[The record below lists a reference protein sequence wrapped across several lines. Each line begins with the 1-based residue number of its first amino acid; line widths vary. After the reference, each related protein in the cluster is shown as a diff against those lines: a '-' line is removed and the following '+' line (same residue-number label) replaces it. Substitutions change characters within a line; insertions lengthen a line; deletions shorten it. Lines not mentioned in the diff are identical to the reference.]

1 MRPRRRRLH
10 YHTTCNHGLLLLETP
25 AFLFALLAA
34 IFLILNLRAYYSYF
48 QDDDLDTLTWAPYV
62 RSWDFLTFAASPRF
76 CLSNFRPVGAYYY
89 HVVSLL
95 FPLDFP
101 KFILPLQ
108 LAQLL
113 NAWLLWNIIRKLRLD
128 ISAAVVGVL
137 FYLFH
142 AALLDAYWKPMYV
155 FDLFCTTLCLLSFLC
170 WLHNRLILSF
180 VAFWLAYRAKELAV
194 MLPLVLVSYEYLLGQ
209 RRWKQLLAFFAVSL
223 SFGLQGILL
232 NPNKGET
239 NEYVLRFT
247 FSALRT
253 TSSFYASAL
262 FLFPFG
268 GFLLIPV
275 SLLVRDRRLWLGL
288 ISTLVFLAPL
298 LFLPGRLYA
307 VYWCLPLTGVAI
319 ALAAGATHNK
329 RIASLLLI
337 LWLPWTL
344 VHLRHSQRENLRLA
358 SGNQAFV
365 ERVFEC
371 ARLAPKQ
378 MTFVYDGVPEGFHS
392 WGVAGAIRCAYRRK
406 DQVIL
411 WIDAPGA
418 RDLVR
423 TGEAILF
430 HWDHTSPQLRIVR
443 NAPLAKKPTS

>member
-1 MRPRRRRLH
+1 MTPQPRSH
-10 YHTTCNHGLLLLETP
+10 HAHTVCNHCVLLLENP
-25 AFLFALLAA
+25 GFLFALSAA
-34 IFLILNLRAYYSYF
+34 VFLVLNLRAFHSYF

-62 RSWDFLTFAASPRF
+62 RLWDFARLAASPRF
-76 CLSNFRPVGAYYY
+76 SPSNFRPVGAYYY
-89 HVVSLL
+89 HIVSLL

-113 NAWLLWNIIRKLRLD
+113 NAWLLWNIIRRLRLD
-128 ISAAVVGVL
+128 LFAAFIGVS

-155 FDLFCTTLCLLSFLC
+155 FDLLCTTFCLVSFLC
-170 WLHNRLILSF
+170 WLHDRLILSL
-180 VAFWLAYRAKELAV
+180 VTFWLAYHAKELAV
-194 MLPLVLVSYEYLLGQ
+194 MLPIVLVSYEYLLG
-209 RRWKQLLAFFAVSL
+209 RKRWKPLLAFFTVSL

-232 NPNKGET
+232 NPNEGEA
-239 NEYVLRFT
+239 NEYVFRFT

-253 TSSFYASAL
+253 TASFYASAL

-268 GFLLIPV
+268 GFLLMPV
-275 SLLVRDRRLWLGL
+275 SLLVSDRRLWLGL
-288 ISTLVFLAPL
+288 ISTVAFLVPL
-298 LFLPGRLYA
+298 LFLPGRLFA

-319 ALAAGATHNK
+319 AMAAGAAHHE
-329 RIASLLLI
+329 RIATVFLI

-344 VHLRHSQRENLRLA
+344 VHLRHSQRQNLRLA
-358 SGNQAFV
+358 RGNQAFV
-365 ERVFEC
+365 NGLFEC
-371 ARLAPKQ
+371 ARLEPKQ

-392 WGVAGAIRCAYRRK
+392 WGVTGAITCAYRRK
-406 DQVIL
+406 DQRVL

-423 TGEAILF
+423 TGEAILL
-430 HWDHTSPQLRIVR
+430 HWDHTSPPLRIIR
-443 NAPLAKKPTS
+443 NAPLAQKPGS